1 MSQTNF
7 QFSPRIKLIFENL
20 DTVRELLK
28 VCRGKGE
35 LEDELNRFT
44 KSIHNVL
51 IVLIPKL
58 AAWKCDFYSDSIYFY
73 PDSSWKLQTN
83 DRMAICFSN
92 FTLETLG
99 DPGVGLYVP
108 KKWEPRKEFI
118 EQLYEGLPSNLND
131 YRYNEVEW
139 PLWKDIRVATF
150 NTTEDFGTLANNIKT
165 HLELLLNIEPDIKAI
180 LKSVNKK
187 NK

>member
-118 EQLYEGLPSNLND
+118 EQLY
-131 YRYNEVEW
+131 
-139 PLWKDIRVATF
+139 DIRVATF